1 MKKLLAPSI
10 LSADFLNLKSQIE
23 ETEKAGADLLH
34 LDVMDG
40 HFVPNL
46 TFGPPLISQIRAIT
60 NMTLDVHLMISNP
73 ENTIDAYIESG
84 ADWISVHPETVRHL
98 HRLLTHIKSKNR
110 KAGVVLNPS
119 SPLILLEDILEDL
132 DFVLLMSVNPGYG
145 GQTFIPNVKDKI
157 RRFLEMRIKMKCEHV
172 LLELDGGISL
182 NNMKELAELGVDVF
196 VAGSAVYHSF
206 NIHATIEEMKKLI

>member
-10 LSADFLNLKSQIE
+10 LSADFTHLKAQIE
-23 ETEKAGADLLH
+23 ETEKAGADILH

-46 TFGPPLISQIRAIT
+46 TFGPPLISQIRSIT
-60 NMTLDVHLMISNP
+60 NLTLDVHLMISNP
-73 ENTIDAYIESG
+73 ENTIDSYIESG

-98 HRLLTHIKSKNR
+98 HRLITHIKSGKR

-119 SPLILLEDILEDL
+119 TPLVLLEDILEEL

-145 GQTFIPNVKDKI
+145 GQAFIAGVKEKI
-157 RRFLEMRIKMKCEHV
+157 TRFIEMRAKRNCEHV
-172 LLELDGGISL
+172 LLELDGGIGL
-182 NNMKELAELGVDVF
+182 NNIKELATLGVDVF

-206 NIHATIEEMKKLI
+206 NIQETIKEMKQLI

>member
-10 LSADFLNLKSQIE
+10 LSADFMNLKTQIE
-23 ETEKAGADLLH
+23 ETEEAGADLLH

-46 TFGPPLISQIRAIT
+46 TFGPPLISQIRTIT

-73 ENTIDAYIESG
+73 ENTIDTYIESG
-84 ADWISVHPETVRHL
+84 ADWISVHPKTVRHL
-98 HRLLTHIKSKNR
+98 HRIITHIKSKKR

-145 GQTFIPNVKDKI
+145 GQTFIPGVKDKI
-157 RRFLEMRIKMKCEHV
+157 RRFLDMRTNRNCEHV
-172 LLELDGGISL
+172 LLEVDGGIGL
-182 NNMKELAELGVDVF
+182 NNIKELADLGVDVF

-206 NIHATIEEMKKLI
+206 NILETIEEMKKLI